1 MPPMYE
7 LIHSGGIPW
16 PLHRL
21 GMKMFR
27 CTGTDHPCEKTIDS
41 THPGKQIRCESDF
54 FRFAGK
60 SWSAPCVWI
69 YIPRW
74 HFPVPTPFGDY
85 INIKG
90 PEHGPPPPAVEPTQA
105 HGVQH
110 NIVRAPVR
118 LTGGVIYTDPLTLAA
133 PASCN
138 SRC

>member
-1 MPPMYE
+1 M
-7 LIHSGGIPW
+7 
-16 PLHRL
+16 
-21 GMKMFR
+21 
-27 CTGTDHPCEKTIDS
+27 
-41 THPGKQIRCESDF
+41 
-54 FRFAGK
+54 
-60 SWSAPCVWI
+60 WI

-74 HFPVPTPFGDY
+74 HFPVSTPFGDY

-133 PASCN
+133 PATCN
-138 SRC
+138 SGW